1 MKKNNKKKF
10 KDANLVNSE
19 KLPASTFKLD
29 WNKIILQNICKKW
42 EKHSLTGF
50 KVQEIDIQMNSGN
63 LFTKQIII

>member
-1 MKKNNKKKF
+1 
-10 KDANLVNSE
+10 VNSE

-50 KVQEIDIQMNSGN
+50 KDPEKENPMKSGN
-63 LFTKQIII
+63 YFTQQIII

>member
-1 MKKNNKKKF
+1 
-10 KDANLVNSE
+10 VNSE

-29 WNKIILQNICKKW
+29 WNKIILQNICKKR